1 MEGRPP
7 PGVQWRQS
15 RVSDQQGPAIREA
28 ADLRGVDQLIEVATQ
43 FYLHGRTQVEIA
55 RALGLD
61 PSTVSRYLKR
71 ARDEG
76 IVHVEIRPP
85 RRRDLELGREI
96 ASRFHIP
103 RAVVVPKEADA
114 EVTLASVAA
123 EYVGTYL
130 RSGMRL
136 GVSWGKT
143 VCSVVRQMQAGL
155 VSDLILAQIAGGL
168 DETAPGIQGHE
179 LVRHLAEL
187 YPNSR
192 VQYLHAPAVVDSEA
206 IRDAIASDR
215 TVQASLT
222 EAARSEVAIVGIGT
236 LDADATL
243 VRGGQLSREDLAQL
257 VRAGAV
263 GSLNTRFF
271 DADGMPAGGLD
282 SRTIAIGWGELRAIP
297 TVIAVA
303 AGAKKAA
310 AIKGALRTG
319 TVDVLITDEAT
330 AGLLLERGGTR
341 RR

>member
-1 MEGRPP
+1 VFE
-7 PGVQWRQS
+7 
-15 RVSDQQGPAIREA
+15 QQDPAIREA

-43 FYLHGRTQVEIA
+43 FYLHGRSQVEIA

-96 ASRFHIP
+96 ASRFRIP
-103 RAVVVPKEADA
+103 RAVVVPKEAGS
-114 EVTLASVAA
+114 EVSLASVAA
-123 EYVGTYL
+123 EYVGSYL

-136 GVSWGKT
+136 GVSWGRT
-143 VCSVVRQMQAGL
+143 VCGVVRRMQAGL
-155 VSDLILAQIAGGL
+155 VSDLVIAQIAGGL
-168 DETAPGIQGHE
+168 DDTAPGIQGHE

-187 YPNSR
+187 YPGSR

-206 IRDAIASDR
+206 IRDAIVSDR
-215 TVQASLT
+215 SVQASLA
-222 EAARSEVAIVGIGT
+222 EAARSEVAIVGIGA

-243 VRGGQLSREDLAQL
+243 VRDGQLSREDHGRL
-257 VRAGAV
+257 VRSGAV

-271 DADGMPAGGLD
+271 DADGRPAGDLD
-282 SRTIAIGWGELRAIP
+282 SRTIAISWDELRAVP

-303 AGAKKAA
+303 AGAKKATS
-310 AIKGALRTG
+310 IRGALRTG
-319 TVDVLITDEAT
+319 TVDVLVTDEETAT
-330 AGLLLERGGTR
+330 LLLGRGVPR